1 MAIMSFAILRTKK
14 IKDATAVTQ
23 AEKHNLRIKYAGN
36 VDPSKSHLNRILYD
50 EFNIQSGEKNLNQCL
65 TEYYKEKKV
74 SQKKNSVQM
83 MEFVL
88 TASPKFFKDAAPEK
102 VSKWADHQI
111 EFFKKKFGDQ
121 FKLAV
126 LHLDETTPHIHV
138 MISTEQKSI
147 KKYKNQ
153 FGEFH
158 KEGWSLNV
166 KRYDR
171 NFLID
176 LQTEYAE
183 HNSKF
188 GLQRGLKSSK
198 AVHQTLKEFYKKI
211 EKAMSVDYRTA
222 IKNALGQLKPNIFG
236 LLKKDEVES
245 ILDGVLGAV
254 YEQNKAFKTIYQQ
267 DFKERISRLQKREKT
282 LELKEIELKEK
293 EIELEARREVYKEAI
308 NSEAFNL
315 KKIRQLEFE
324 KNEVEEENKRL
335 KQKYE
340 PVKSENL
347 KTSFNRKF
355 RSGI

>member
-1 MAIMSFAILRTKK
+1 MSFAILRTKK
-14 IKDATAVTQ
+14 IKDATAVTL
-23 AEKHNLRIKYAGN
+23 AEKHNLRKRYSKN

-50 EFNIQSGEKNLNQCL
+50 EFNIQSGERNLSQCL
-65 TEYYKEKKV
+65 TEYYKKKKV
-74 SQKKNSVQM
+74 SQKKNSVQV

-88 TASPKFFKDAAPEK
+88 TASP
-102 VSKWADHQI
+102 
-111 EFFKKKFGDQ
+111 EFFKKASPEKISAWVDHQMEFARKKFGDQ
-121 FKLAV
+121 IKFVV
-126 LHLDETTPHIHV
+126 LHMDETSPHLHV

-147 KKYKNQ
+147 KKYKNRY
-153 FGEFH
+153 GETH
-158 KEGWSLNV
+158 KETWSLNV

-171 NFLID
+171 GFLID

-188 GLQRGLKSSK
+188 GLSRGMKNSN
-198 AVHQTLKEFYKKI
+198 AVHQTLKEFYRKI
-211 EKAMSVDYRTA
+211 EKAMSVDYRVA

-254 YEQNKAFKTIYQQ
+254 YEQNKALKTIYQQ

-293 EIELEARREVYKEAI
+293 ETELEAKREVYKEAI
-308 NSEAFNL
+308 NGEAFNL

-340 PVKSENL
+340 PKS
-347 KTSFNRKF
+347 KVNRFSKSSAF
-355 RSGI
+355 KLF